1 MVEATKVW
9 GICYCIIRVE
19 GSKDEGVRRRVFKYM
34 KGKRNAGRPDY
45 LKLELE
51 EFREMREDAAFLE
64 PNTASSIVNG
74 RLWKGKFNPSPPV
87 SFATSTSRILRSKI
101 EWPCVMNDLA

>member
-1 MVEATKVW
+1 
-9 GICYCIIRVE
+9 
-19 GSKDEGVRRRVFKYM
+19 M

-51 EFREMREDAAFLE
+51 EFREMREYADFLE

-101 EWPCVMNDLA
+101 EWPCVMNDLALRGRLSRSALYRLLLACEYLAFGTR